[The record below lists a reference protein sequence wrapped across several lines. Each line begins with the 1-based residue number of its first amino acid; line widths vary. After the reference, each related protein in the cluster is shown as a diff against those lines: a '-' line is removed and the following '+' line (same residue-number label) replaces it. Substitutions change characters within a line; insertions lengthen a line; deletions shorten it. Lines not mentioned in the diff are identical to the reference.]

1 MTIAEFEQ
9 FLEKKKPNKLY
20 FLKHLN
26 TFGSFLQSATGKS
39 SIDEAV
45 PKDIDDFVADRM
57 KKGMIIRFAGLEEYF
72 VFRKQYEL
80 TKAVRQAQKKL
91 RTESWWINNLAEA
104 LDERVGEGLRRE
116 ILYGRED
123 LKQTS
128 TASKKIEFSRDVID
142 RMERTINDEVCKDAL
157 SCGLH
162 KRRPRIDKHRREL
175 KRVGDLD
182 IFLET
187 KQAKVLQKYSE
198 KGEDYQQFIK
208 EHPDCEFGVRKGD
221 VISICKIPHQV
232 EQYSKTSDEQ
242 QKRYHYCH
250 CGFAKESL
258 KNENI
263 DISPMFCYCG
273 AGWYRQLWEG
283 IFAQPVKVEVVE
295 SVLDKNN
302 ICRFAVHIPS
312 DIMELYVNKRP

>member
-20 FLKHLN
+20 FLKHLT
-26 TFGSFLQSATGKS
+26 TFESFLQSATGKS
-39 SIDEAV
+39 SIDEAA
-45 PKDIDDFVADRM
+45 PKDIDNFVADRM
-57 KKGMIIRFAGLEEYF
+57 KKGKIIRFAGLEEYF
-72 VFRKQYEL
+72 VFRKKSEL
-80 TKAVRQAQKKL
+80 TKVVRQAQKTL
-91 RTESWWINNLAEA
+91 RTEPWWINNLAEA
-104 LDERVGEGLRRE
+104 LDERVGEDLRRD
-116 ILYGRED
+116 IFQGREN

-128 TASKKIEFSRDVID
+128 SASKKIEFSRDVID

-162 KRRPRIDKHRREL
+162 KRRTRTDKLRREF

-182 IFLET
+182 IFLAT
-187 KQAKVLQKYSE
+187 KQAEVLQKYSE

-208 EHPDCEFGVRKGD
+208 EHPDCEFGVREGD

-232 EQYSKTSDEQ
+232 EQYSKTSDEH

-283 IFAQPVKVEVVE
+283 IFAQPVKVDVVE
-295 SVLDKNN
+295 SVLDKSN
-302 ICRFAVHIPS
+302 ICRFVVHIPS
-312 DIMELYVNKRP
+312 DIMEFYVHK